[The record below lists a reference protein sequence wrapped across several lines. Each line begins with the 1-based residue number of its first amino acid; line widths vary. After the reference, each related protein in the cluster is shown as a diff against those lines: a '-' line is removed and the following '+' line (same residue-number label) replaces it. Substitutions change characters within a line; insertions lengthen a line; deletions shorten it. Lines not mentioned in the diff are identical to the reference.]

1 MTGWRSTGWTHG
13 RNVSRMLEFLW
24 VEGVL
29 TVAGRTGKERA
40 WELADRWFPA
50 WTPRKRLTAKGRTD
64 LAVEHALRALGVAT
78 PRHISSYFIRGGYS
92 GLESSVKRL
101 RRSGRV
107 LEATVAGADG
117 WLLHRD
123 VLPLVDSPW
132 KPRTVLLSPFDNLVA
147 DRRRT
152 AELFGYD
159 YAVEIYTP
167 AAKRKRGYYAM
178 PILAGD
184 RLVGT
189 VDPRLDRRSRVLRIE
204 RLTFESGY
212 RPSRGL
218 AAAVNSMARFVG
230 ADSVEG
236 LRA

>member
-1 MTGWRSTGWTHG
+1 M
-13 RNVSRMLEFLW
+13 
-24 VEGVL
+24 
-29 TVAGRTGKERA
+29 
-40 WELADRWFPA
+40 
-50 WTPRKRLTAKGRTD
+50 
-64 LAVEHALRALGVAT
+64 
-78 PRHISSYFIRGGYS
+78 
-92 GLESSVKRL
+92 
-101 RRSGRV
+101 

-117 WLLHRD
+117 WLLHRA
-123 VLPLVDSPW
+123 VLPLLDSAW
-132 KPRTVLLSPFDNLVA
+132 RARTVLLSPFDNLVA

-152 AELFGYD
+152 AELFGFD

-189 VDPRLDRRSRVLRIE
+189 VDPRLDRRNRVLRIE
-204 RLTFESGY
+204 RLTSESGY

-218 AAAVNSMARFVG
+218 AAAVNLMARFVG

-236 LRA
+236 LGA